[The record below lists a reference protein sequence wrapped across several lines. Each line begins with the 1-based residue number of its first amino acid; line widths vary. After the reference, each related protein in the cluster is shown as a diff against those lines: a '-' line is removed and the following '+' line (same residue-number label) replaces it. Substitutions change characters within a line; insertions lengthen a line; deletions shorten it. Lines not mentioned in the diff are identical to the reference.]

1 MVGGVGCSNE
11 KKRENWP
18 SEDRGACR
26 GGWLVGW
33 LVGWLI
39 GWGGYG
45 VRGSEVQLEKEPKR
59 EIGAALE
66 VQELV
71 ESGSKDF
78 LNEEYDNARNN
89 FKLAL
94 KILEIP
100 DLENVENIQYM
111 IQYLLSISLLQ
122 CNKIEDLLKALE
134 ILINLEKSM
143 ESKYP
148 IVYNGLAKAY
158 IKLYRFN
165 LALNEIKRGFD
176 IINKGID
183 FETFTA
189 PPTCIEKE
197 ATKDGLLLSLL
208 ELQEIA
214 SKWRCPDAKCALEN
228 CQNVIPHCPISRDIY
243 YSDPSFTGFVNVICN
258 NKHISCTLKYHP
270 DCWKFIKHNI
280 DSSKVFS
287 DLDMLGHLC
296 LKTNCSNTQ
305 DICLIVKIEIYN
317 REAEIINTI
326 QHSSLLNI
334 STSASPVGKGAIK
347 KKEEYQIDFE
357 NKKIEDAN
365 QFNRF
370 LLEILYEYIKSKR
383 IVCKT
388 KLISKWHETKIL
400 LADSPEVQTF
410 LDVNIINLLLK
421 HTKLVM
427 VGDYICIPE
436 ALGEVLEMFE
446 NELIESY
453 KALTSDI
460 FEIERAQ
467 STDNNMLSFENEEDS
482 ATEEKSPEEY
492 LEVSDNSLDSYDKN
506 INMNSDN
513 NMKENVRKKLSFIP
527 SENEYFVN
535 NNYPET
541 EENEYA
547 IAVLD
552 DKLNDKTSCKNIEQ
566 TFVDSFVQKYFNNP
580 LEKFHTQNLSTILV
594 NVLSNDNMNIED
606 KYALLEEF
614 YYSVVQDTI
623 RSSQKYI
630 NEENYLK
637 SQSKKAKR
645 YWAKKCNEVQSETL
659 PSEKIKDEQ
668 HYQLLLKN
676 QDKKIKALTSER
688 QKSIEIK
695 EQLDNKINCLNDKL
709 IALKKEKF
717 LKSLELQY
725 FRNKFDLQEAY
736 YYTHAAVVL
745 LSKVNNFIKKYCGL
759 NIDSDLNEWSSAY
772 NKTLNAIQ
780 ELQLEFARALSWI
793 ESIKG
798 ENVLSA
804 GVKYIRQPK
813 VPSKPCSSIVIEAF
827 TALLYK
833 HTTNL
838 SQDLSEFLSILSYST
853 SDISELIP
861 SHLSTLRDYLL
872 HINNSKNNTNDKLS
886 EARNNVEKPEEMDL
900 KQISETI
907 DNFNQMLPSCS
918 NKQLGAENTQI
929 EDVPTNDIVKN
940 NNVLEISNDNK
951 PTLGMPI
958 TIASNLF
965 MKRKDSMENKTHET
979 SDTTIKEDNMNIEG
993 KNKETE
999 IDLTDELI
1007 NIPLKNNDHH
1017 FENLNVKFDNK
1028 SSLSYYLKDEFIQD
1042 PLKLKDQNKNI
1053 SQKEDEE
1060 NLLSTDSNKTVLQ
1073 KESCSF
1079 M

>member
-1 MVGGVGCSNE
+1 MCMH
-11 KKRENWP
+11 
-18 SEDRGACR
+18 
-26 GGWLVGW
+26 
-33 LVGWLI
+33 
-39 GWGGYG
+39 
-45 VRGSEVQLEKEPKR
+45 
-59 EIGAALE
+59 E

-71 ESGSKDF
+71 EIGSKEF

-94 KILEIP
+94 KILEIS
-100 DLENVENIQYM
+100 DLENVQNVQYM
-111 IQYLLSISLLQ
+111 IQYLLSITLLQ
-122 CNKIEDLLKALE
+122 FNKIEDLLKALE

-208 ELQEIA
+208 ELQETA

-228 CQNVIPHCPISRDIY
+228 CQNIIPHCPISKDIY
-243 YSDPSFTGFVNVICN
+243 YRSERETS
-258 NKHISCTLKYHP
+258 LKKLMELRKNYFGP
-270 DCWKFIKHNI
+270 LI
-280 DSSKVFS
+280 D
-287 DLDMLGHLC
+287 
-296 LKTNCSNTQ
+296 
-305 DICLIVKIEIYN
+305 
-317 REAEIINTI
+317 
-326 QHSSLLNI
+326 
-334 STSASPVGKGAIK
+334 
-347 KKEEYQIDFE
+347 EEYRIDFE
-357 NKKIEDAN
+357 NKKIEDAC

-388 KLISKWHETKIL
+388 KLISKWHETKLL
-400 LADSPEVQTF
+400 LADSPEIQTF

-453 KALTSDI
+453 KALTSEI

-467 STDNNMLSFENEEDS
+467 STDNNMLSSENEEDS
-482 ATEEKSPEEY
+482 CTEEKSPEEY

-506 INMNSDN
+506 SNMNSDN
-513 NMKENVRKKLSFIP
+513 NMKENVRKKLSFVP

-535 NNYPET
+535 NNYPGT
-541 EENEYA
+541 DENEYA
-547 IAVLD
+547 IAVFD
-552 DKLNDKTSCKNIEQ
+552 DKLNDKTSCKQIEQ

-580 LEKFHTQNLSTILV
+580 LEKFHPQNLSTILV
-594 NVLSNDNMNIED
+594 NVLSNDNMNVED

-637 SQSKKAKR
+637 SQSKKAKQ
-645 YWAKKCNEVQSETL
+645 YWATKCNEVQSETL

-695 EQLDNKINCLNDKL
+695 QQLDNKINCLSDKL
-709 IALKKEKF
+709 IAMHKDNHALKKEKF
-717 LKSLELQY
+717 LKSLELEY
-725 FRNKFDLQEAY
+725 FHNKFDLQEAY

-745 LSKVNNFIKKYCGL
+745 LSKINNFIKKYCGL
-759 NIDSDLNEWSSAY
+759 NIDSDLNEWSSTY

-780 ELQLEFARALSWI
+780 ELQLEFVRVQSWI
-793 ESIKG
+793 ESMKVG
-798 ENVLSA
+798 ENLLNVNMN
-804 GVKYIRQPK
+804 YIPQPK

-838 SQDLSEFLSILSYST
+838 SQDLSGLLSILLSYST

-886 EARNNVEKPEEMDL
+886 EARNNVEKPEEVDL

-907 DNFNQMLPSCS
+907 DNFNQILQSCS

-929 EDVPTNDIVKN
+929 EDAPTNDIVKN

-965 MKRKDSMENKTHET
+965 MKREDSMENKTHET
-979 SDTTIKEDNMNIEG
+979 SDTTIKEDNINIEG

-1028 SSLSYYLKDEFIQD
+1028 SSLSYYLKNEFIQD
-1042 PLKLKDQNKNI
+1042 PLNDQIKNI
-1053 SQKEDEE
+1053 FQKKDEE
-1060 NLLSTDSNKTVLQ
+1060 NLLSTDSNKTVLP